1 MVYESDFYTTR
12 RPYRYTPSYSTYT
25 TSSVPSRQV
34 RVLPGLGKV
43 HIVHTYD
50 RIVPYVGHKRLTVV
64 TTPPKVHSTRPSI
77 LQREYDWIENRVRPW
92 VGYSALN
99 NYLNSNSAV
108 RIVYNRYPSLLSD
121 SFSSSSMYRKYEPRM
136 VYVGNTLPLSDY
148 TNYYQVNRPLYYQ
161 KYWPYTSLNYL
172 STWWPRYRYYLDDDD
187 LSYRSLRMQRIF
199 DDETRMIRAQT
210 ASLLKS
216 IHLPVPRHRSYPI
229 TSLNRYGE
237 YPARLSNDHYINR
250 LMNISPKNSR
260 VEFVTYFTEPI
271 KKYIGQGHLSCV
283 SYVGDR
289 GVHGRRRNV
298 YIYEDPVK
306 NDIQLLSFYINKFR
320 EEKKQKAIEP
330 AKAALSPIR
339 PSRRFNSAKQ
349 LSDETPPE
357 IKELREARAARLA
370 KINAEDA
377 PSVEDTLKEKKKR
390 EEARLAEER
399 ALAEEQAAKEA
410 QEARERKERAAK
422 EAAERA
428 AELERQAELLRQEEL
443 AKQAE
448 IERARKEQEAQQ
460 RLEEERRQ
468 AEESRAEEERK
479 QLIRLQEIAKQA
491 EEEREAELA
500 RQAEEL
506 AELAR
511 QEAELAEQAKREAE
525 EAELA
530 RQEKELAEQK
540 RLQEELAEL
549 ERQERELAEAAEK
562 AKQESEIAMQEAEE
576 ETPQDT
582 TQVEESPEEQVE
594 KEEAVDD
601 EAEKPQQ
608 DEQVSETNREEM
620 DEPVQVEE
628 EQEPEEHN
636 QEEPLVEEPAPE
648 DEDEPVAE
656 AEEIPATQE
665 DTADEAEEEEEE

>member
-25 TSSVPSRQV
+25 TSTLPSRQV

-64 TTPPKVHSTRPSI
+64 TTPPKVYSTRPSI
-77 LQREYDWIENRVRPW
+77 LQREYDWIENRMRPW
-92 VGYSALN
+92 VAYSATN

-108 RIVYNRYPSLLSD
+108 R
-121 SFSSSSMYRKYEPRM
+121 M
-136 VYVGNTLPLSDY
+136 VYIRNTLPISEY
-148 TNYYQVNRPLYYQ
+148 TNYYRVYRPLYYDH
-161 KYWPYTSLNYL
+161 YWPYASLNYL
-172 STWWPRYRYYLDDDD
+172 SNWWPRYRYSLDDED

-199 DDETRMIRAQT
+199 DDETRMIRAQS
-210 ASLLKS
+210 AALLKS
-216 IHLPVPRHRSYPI
+216 IHLPVPRQRSYPI
-229 TSLNRYGE
+229 TALNRYGE

-250 LMNISPKNSR
+250 LMQISPKNSK
-260 VEFVTYFTEPI
+260 VQFVTYYTEPI

-330 AKAALSPIR
+330 TKVPLSPIR
-339 PSRRFNSAKQ
+339 PSRRFNSSKQ

-370 KINAEDA
+370 RINAEDT
-377 PSVEDTLKEKKKR
+377 PSVEETLKEKKKR
-390 EEARLAEER
+390 EEARLAEEK

-448 IERARKEQEAQQ
+448 IERARKEQEEQQ
-460 RLEEERRQ
+460 RLEEERRL
-468 AEESRAEEERK
+468 AEEAKAEEERK

-525 EAELA
+525 EADVA

-540 RLQEELAEL
+540 RLEQELAEL
-549 ERQERELAEAAEK
+549 ERQELELVEAAEK
-562 AKQESEIAMQEAEE
+562 AKQESEVAMQETEDEISPETIHYEESIEIADKQDDIVEGEAMNEVETPREE
-576 ETPQDT
+576 ETIDEINKEDPEIQ
-582 TQVEESPEEQVE
+582 QVDEER
-594 KEEAVDD
+594 DL
-601 EAEKPQQ
+601 
-608 DEQVSETNREEM
+608 
-620 DEPVQVEE
+620 EE
-628 EQEPEEHN
+628 EQQVEVT
-636 QEEPLVEEPAPE
+636 QEPLV
-648 DEDEPVAE
+648 DEPVAE
-656 AEEIPATQE
+656 AGIEEEEEPVAEAEDAPATQE
-665 DTADEAEEEEEE
+665 DTADEAEDEEEE